1 MVLIGW
7 ASNPVVATICI
18 LLPIIAGFS
27 VGLRILA
34 RCVVQKNAGWDD
46 GCIGASLLFS
56 IATTVTI
63 IAQTQTGLGKHMS
76 QISKSDAF
84 LNQRDFFVMIIMYNL
99 SLTFTKL
106 SILLQYKRLF
116 PQKGFKLAVHLVMGV
131 VVIYALW
138 RFFSA
143 VFTCAPVQAF
153 WDHSIKN
160 YTCQD
165 KFAIAMASTA
175 LNMATDLVI
184 ACLPLPV
191 LNKLQLPSRQKY
203 ALMGVFALAG
213 LVIIISILRLP
224 SLIKLWETKDTSY
237 QNPMVMI
244 WSSVEINVGII
255 CSCLPTL
262 RCLFPRLFKAAT
274 GYASGRSTGFSD
286 GSRSGGGGKDRNK
299 QDRKSQGYAYV
310 CKSNSGQGSF
320 GGKFSSKVS
329 ISTVNKSLV
338 EKTSRRTKDPQL
350 LECVEEIEM
359 GCAKDDQSVTTDAP
373 RGRCDV
379 NLGQIVVRTDI
390 EQVAHVKSSANASR
404 RGTKD
409 SGTLER
415 ELV

>member
-1 MVLIGW
+1 MVE
-7 ASNPVVATICI
+7 
-18 LLPIIAGFS
+18 LLTS
-27 VGLRILA
+27 
-34 RCVVQKNAGWDD
+34 
-46 GCIGASLLFS
+46 
-56 IATTVTI
+56 
-63 IAQTQTGLGKHMS
+63 
-76 QISKSDAF
+76 
-84 LNQRDFFVMIIMYNL
+84 
-99 SLTFTKL
+99 SLT
-106 SILLQYKRLF
+106 
-116 PQKGFKLAVHLVMGV
+116 
-131 VVIYALW
+131 
-138 RFFSA
+138 
-143 VFTCAPVQAF
+143 
-153 WDHSIKN
+153 HS
-160 YTCQD
+160 
-165 KFAIAMASTA
+165 MASTA

-213 LVIIISILRLP
+213 FVIIISILRLP

-237 QNPMVMI
+237 KNPMVMI

-286 GSRSGGGGKDRNK
+286 GSRSGGGGGGGK
-299 QDRKSQGYAYV
+299 DRKSHGYAYV
-310 CKSNSGQGSF
+310 CKSGSGQGSF

-329 ISTVNKSLV
+329 LSTVNKSLV

-359 GCAKDDQSVTTDAP
+359 GCAKDSHSVTTDGQ

-379 NLGQIVVRTDI
+379 SLGQIVVRTDI
-390 EQVAHVKSSANASR
+390 EQVAHLKSSANGSR

>member
-1 MVLIGW
+1 
-7 ASNPVVATICI
+7 
-18 LLPIIAGFS
+18 
-27 VGLRILA
+27 
-34 RCVVQKNAGWDD
+34 
-46 GCIGASLLFS
+46 
-56 IATTVTI
+56 
-63 IAQTQTGLGKHMS
+63 
-76 QISKSDAF
+76 
-84 LNQRDFFVMIIMYNL
+84 MIIMYNL

-143 VFTCAPVQAF
+143 VFTCAPVQACELFFFLLFFLLAF
-153 WDHSIKN
+153 WGHGDVREEDEDMGKPNADRFIFSRTRSLGSFDQEFYLSGQVCHCVRTYSIVRFAFVLGCEDGNVVELLTSFLTHS
-160 YTCQD
+160 
-165 KFAIAMASTA
+165 MASTA

>member
-1 MVLIGW
+1 MRRRIW
-7 ASNPVVATICI
+7 ASQMLTDFF
-18 LLPIIAGFS
+18 LY
-27 VGLRILA
+27 A
-34 RCVVQKNAGWDD
+34 RSLGSFDQEFYLSGQVCHCVRTY
-46 GCIGASLLFS
+46 S
-56 IATTVTI
+56 IARFAFV
-63 IAQTQTGLGKHMS
+63 LGCEDGNVVELLTS
-76 QISKSDAF
+76 F
-84 LNQRDFFVMIIMYNL
+84 L
-99 SLTFTKL
+99 T
-106 SILLQYKRLF
+106 
-116 PQKGFKLAVHLVMGV
+116 
-131 VVIYALW
+131 
-138 RFFSA
+138 
-143 VFTCAPVQAF
+143 
-153 WDHSIKN
+153 HS
-160 YTCQD
+160 
-165 KFAIAMASTA
+165 MASTA

>member
-1 MVLIGW
+1 MVE
-7 ASNPVVATICI
+7 
-18 LLPIIAGFS
+18 LLTS
-27 VGLRILA
+27 
-34 RCVVQKNAGWDD
+34 
-46 GCIGASLLFS
+46 
-56 IATTVTI
+56 
-63 IAQTQTGLGKHMS
+63 
-76 QISKSDAF
+76 F
-84 LNQRDFFVMIIMYNL
+84 L
-99 SLTFTKL
+99 T
-106 SILLQYKRLF
+106 
-116 PQKGFKLAVHLVMGV
+116 
-131 VVIYALW
+131 
-138 RFFSA
+138 
-143 VFTCAPVQAF
+143 
-153 WDHSIKN
+153 HS
-160 YTCQD
+160 
-165 KFAIAMASTA
+165 MASTA

-286 GSRSGGGGKDRNK
+286 GSRSGGGGGKDRNK

-310 CKSNSGQGSF
+310 CKSGSGQGSF